1 MSFEDN
7 FDVWD
12 YLVSHEFSLDFY
24 RDLKKLAEDQIELIL
39 TRIEREAD
47 LESYTMDLEEVK

>member
-39 TRIEREAD
+39 TRIEREAEE
-47 LESYTMDLEEVK
+47 LYEMDLEEVK